1 MYTRPSHICI
11 KLRCIRPHVCIPGAG
26 TAHPLLALAR
36 ASLSALPPSSLA
48 HGTPSGEM
56 ISFRIRSGARSAEA
70 LLSKLKLFTLA
81 DSLGG
86 GESLAARMSHASIP
100 EAEREVLGIKGSVRL
115 SCEIEEVEDLRC
127 TWDGLE
133 DEDSGCDSGLVT
145 TFIVSDDAADGVN
158 GLY

>member
-1 MYTRPSHICI
+1 
-11 KLRCIRPHVCIPGAG
+11 
-26 TAHPLLALAR
+26 
-36 ASLSALPPSSLA
+36 
-48 HGTPSGEM
+48 M